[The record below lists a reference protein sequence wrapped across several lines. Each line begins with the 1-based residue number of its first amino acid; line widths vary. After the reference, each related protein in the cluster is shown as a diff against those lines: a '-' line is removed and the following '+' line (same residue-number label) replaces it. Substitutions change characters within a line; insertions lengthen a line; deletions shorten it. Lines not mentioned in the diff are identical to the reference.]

1 MTEQADAIY
10 EATPAARAVAIL
22 LQLYA
27 IFHLLW
33 TLRYIVYQW
42 TSAPVTPGVVLLSL
56 FPVGMVTVWYL
67 YRGPALRQML
77 PITRWVTFA
86 LPVIIYIVAMTM
98 LNIALEFIILIAW
111 LTIIPLLL
119 FSLAQAFIAVRTWAR
134 PVAAVAAVLLLMQS
148 YTAFN
153 FLLQGLVQTPTGWDL
168 SHLVGGSL
176 LASTSY
182 VPIALTNALIALV
195 ILVISIGWRSYRMV
209 GR

>member
-1 MTEQADAIY
+1 MTEQTDAIY
-10 EATPAARAVAIL
+10 EVTPTGRTLATL

-33 TLRYIVYQW
+33 TLLYIVYQW
-42 TSAPVTPGVVLLSL
+42 TSAPVSPGGALLSF
-56 FPVGMVTVWYL
+56 FPVGIVAVWYL
-67 YRGPALRQML
+67 YRGRALRKML

-86 LPVIIYIVAMTM
+86 LPVIIYIMVMTI
-98 LNIALEFIILIAW
+98 LNIAMEFVILIAW

-119 FSLAQAFIAVRTWAR
+119 FSLAQALFAVRTWAR

-153 FLLQGLVQTPTGWDL
+153 FLVQGVVQTPTGWDI

-195 ILVISIGWRSYRMV
+195 ILIISCGWRSYRMV
-209 GR
+209 RE